1 MKTNWRKY
9 KKKRNMEIKDKKKLM
24 ADAVSFV
31 EEVWAIHDNNAYD
44 TIESLHEIMYSDK
57 FSHRITFKIAVYAVV
72 SLGTIGTVIKDV
84 SDPRTP
90 TDYMTDVTTWESP
103 MVKHPEGVYCEYT
116 KRYKRHKPIIVF
128 YRRELATKDE
138 SSTRGKIDYVVVVV

>member
-1 MKTNWRKY
+1 MKANWRKY
-9 KKKRNMEIKDKKKLM
+9 KKKRNMGIMDKKKLM

-84 SDPRTP
+84 DDSRVPNNFR
-90 TDYMTDVTTWESP
+90 TDVATWESP
-103 MVKHPEGVYCEYT
+103 MG
-116 KRYKRHKPIIVF
+116 
-128 YRRELATKDE
+128 
-138 SSTRGKIDYVVVVV
+138 